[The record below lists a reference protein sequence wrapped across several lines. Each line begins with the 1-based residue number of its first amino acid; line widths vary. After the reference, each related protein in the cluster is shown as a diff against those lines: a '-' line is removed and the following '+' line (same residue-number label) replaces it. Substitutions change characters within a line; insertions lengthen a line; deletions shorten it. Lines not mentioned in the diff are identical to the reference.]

1 MRSTDQGETTATGQ
15 AAQPRAASSPAEPG
29 SVSPSARL
37 TTFFAAASGL
47 AAAAVTLAV
56 TEVAALFI
64 APASSPVLAV
74 GSLIIDLTPPWLK
87 DLTIALFDTDNKT
100 VLLALVGLLVAVLA
114 VLCGV
119 LERRRPPFGASLLG
133 VVGFVA
139 LLAVITR
146 ADATALWALPIAL
159 GTVAGVLTLRL
170 LLTRLSRWTEPR
182 SAASEFAA
190 TSGLD
195 RRGFLVAI
203 AATTVS
209 AAVAGL
215 VARSLNVATTV
226 VSAVRETLRLP
237 AATPPAAP
245 IPVGAS
251 LGVAGITP
259 LVTPT
264 ADFYRIDTALQIPRI
279 DSTQWRL
286 RVTGLVEEEFE
297 LGWDELVA
305 LPHREAYVTLMCV
318 SNEVGG
324 SLTGNALWLGHPIR
338 DVLARARPL
347 PEADMVLSVSH
358 DGWTAGTPLAVLQ
371 DPNRDALLAVG
382 MNGEPL
388 PLQHGFPVRM
398 VVPGLYGYV
407 SATKWVVELRVTRFD
422 REQGYWTP
430 RGWSALGPVKT
441 HSRIDVPRDL
451 ARVVAGPVAVAGIA
465 WAQHT
470 GIERV
475 EVRVDGGA
483 WEEAT
488 LAEAISI
495 DTWRQWVYPWQATA
509 GRHIIEAR
517 ATDASGFT
525 QREAFRPV
533 APDGA
538 EGYHVIVVNVDG

>member
-1 MRSTDQGETTATGQ
+1 VTPTDNGETAKSD
-15 AAQPRAASSPAEPG
+15 APDAPSPD
-29 SVSPSARL
+29 VPSARL
-37 TTFFAAASGL
+37 ATFFTAASGL

-56 TEVAALFI
+56 AEVAALFV

-74 GSLIIDLTPPWLK
+74 GSLVIDLTPPWLK
-87 DLTIALFDTDNKT
+87 ELTIALFGTDNKT
-100 VLLALVGLLVAVLA
+100 VLLVLVGLLVAVLA
-114 VLCGV
+114 VVSGV
-119 LERRRPPFGASLLG
+119 IEARRPPFGATLFA

-139 LLAVITR
+139 VLAVVTR
-146 ADATALWALPIAL
+146 ADATVVWAVPIVL
-159 GTVAGVLTLRL
+159 GTVAGTLTLRL
-170 LLTRLSRWTEPR
+170 LLARLSRWSQPR
-182 SAASEFAA
+182 SESTGSAA
-190 TSGLD
+190 TIGLD
-195 RRGFLVAI
+195 RRGFLGALAV
-203 AATTVS
+203 TTVS
-209 AAVAGL
+209 AAIAGVA
-215 VARSLNVATTV
+215 ARSVNLATTV
-226 VSAVRETLRLP
+226 VSTVREALRLP
-237 AATPPAAP
+237 AASPPAAP
-245 IPVGAS
+245 IPAGAS
-251 LGVAGITP
+251 LDVAGITP

-279 DSTQWRL
+279 DVAQWRL

-297 LGWDELVA
+297 LSWDELVA
-305 LPHREAYVTLMCV
+305 LPQREAYVTLMCV
-318 SNEVGG
+318 SNAVGG
-324 SLTGNALWLGHPIR
+324 NLTGNALWLGHPIR

-347 PEADMVLSVSH
+347 PEADMVLSVSQ

-371 DPNRDALLAVG
+371 DANRDALLAIG

-388 PLQHGFPVRM
+388 PLEHGFPVRM

-422 REQGYWTP
+422 RDQGYWTP

-441 HSRIDVPRDL
+441 HSRIDVPRDR
-451 ARVVAGPVAVAGIA
+451 ANVTAGPVAVAGIA

-483 WEEAT
+483 WAEAT
-488 LAEAISI
+488 LADAISI

-509 GRHIIEAR
+509 GRHIIEVR

-525 QREAFRPV
+525 QREAYRPV

-538 EGYHVIVVNVDG
+538 EGHHTIVVNVEA